1 MFLGKKNK
9 NPKQGKLVTE
19 PAGDGGEAQ
28 SGLLAGLG
36 GRDPPPQQSPPTHR
50 RVSFIARKG
59 RAYKYPN
66 SKFSRSIRNSPGLF
80 LSAVT
85 KGL

>member
-1 MFLGKKNK
+1 MILGKKNK

-36 GRDPPPQQSPPTHR
+36 GRDPPRSRALPP
-50 RVSFIARKG
+50 IAG
-59 RAYKYPN
+59 
-66 SKFSRSIRNSPGLF
+66 
-80 LSAVT
+80 
-85 KGL
+85 